1 MYLWPPRNLSPGYA
15 TFLCALCFHCREANH
30 GSPGHTL
37 HTKLQ
42 HSESAMK
49 KFFALAF
56 VLGLGMMGIGC
67 GAKSSQSSNSQG
79 AVFMTGED
87 APLSSVVG
95 FAVTLN
101 SVTLNEQGGGTAT
114 VISTPTTVDFARLL
128 GLRSPLAFN
137 SVAPG
142 TYTSATFVLA
152 NPVIDY
158 VTLSPPQVSTLTGVF
173 PGSQNPYSVTV
184 NFPTA
189 MVVGANGLAG
199 LKMDMDIR
207 DSLATDGSG
216 NLVISNNT
224 IAVNPVIFIK
234 ATKASDPDG
243 QVTDLMGGLV
253 SVNASGN
260 SFVLQGPYGRQL
272 TVDVNNSTQYNSGWS
287 INNMATPEIVGVQ
300 GKFQADGSL
309 LAANVEVITTS
320 QSFISGRVLQV
331 TNNTNGVAQQ
341 IVMWVGETG
350 ADMVSDVDTIQT
362 VDISAV
368 NTYDVCFMNGPLT
381 NAVFNN
387 TSVVVG
393 QRVFVGGSYSGGVFT
408 PEMISL
414 RLQGVYG
421 AFVPG
426 SVVVGNVNQG
436 SFQMSNNGLVGYS
449 VGGPVTVNTYNL
461 TYFFDLSGLNQLQ
474 NTSTAIPLVTRG
486 LLLKDPTSGV
496 PEVYAGFVADP
507 PAVN

>member
-1 MYLWPPRNLSPGYA
+1 
-15 TFLCALCFHCREANH
+15 
-30 GSPGHTL
+30 
-37 HTKLQ
+37 
-42 HSESAMK
+42 MK
-49 KFFALAF
+49 KFFAFAL
-56 VLGLGMMGIGC
+56 VLGLCMMGIGC
-67 GAKSSQSSNSQG
+67 GSNSSQNSNSQA

-95 FAVTLN
+95 FTVTLN
-101 SVTLNEQGGGTAT
+101 SVTLNGKDGTTAT

-137 SVAPG
+137 AVAPD

-158 VTLSPPQVSTLTGVF
+158 VTLNPSPTETTLNGTF
-173 PGSQNPYSVTV
+173 PNNQTPYTVTV

-199 LKMDMDIR
+199 LKMDMDIK
-207 DSLATDGSG
+207 DSLATDANG
-216 NLVISNNT
+216 NLVINNNT
-224 IAVNPVIFIK
+224 VAVNPVIYIK

-253 SVNASGN
+253 SVNTGNN
-260 SFVLQGPYGRQL
+260 SFVLQGPYGHQL
-272 TVDVNNSTQYNSGWS
+272 TVYVNGSTQFNSGWS
-287 INNMATPEIVGVQ
+287 INNLATPAIVGVQ
-300 GKFQADGSL
+300 GAFQADGSL
-309 LAANVEVITTS
+309 LATGVEVITTS

-331 TNNTNGVAQQ
+331 TNNSSGVAQQ

-362 VDISAV
+362 VDLSNV
-368 NTYDVCFMNGPLT
+368 STYDVCFFNGPLA
-381 NAVFNN
+381 NAVFND

-393 QRVFVGGSYSGGVFT
+393 QRVFVGGSFSNAIFT

-421 AFVPG
+421 TFVPG
-426 SVVVGNVNQG
+426 SVTVTNLNAG
-436 SFQMSNNGLVGYS
+436 SFQISNNGLVGYS
-449 VGGPVTVNTYNL
+449 VGGPVTVNTFNV
-461 TYFFDLSGLNQLQ
+461 TYFYQLTGLNQLQ
-474 NTSTAIPLVTRG
+474 TTTTAIPLVTRG
-486 LLLKDPTSGV
+486 LLLKDPVSGT
-496 PEVYAGFVADP
+496 PEVYAGLVADP
-507 PAVN
+507 PQAN